1 MNLKEVV
8 LVEKSIPTDTIG
20 CHYPKQMFTCMKALA
35 KIRDGNH
42 DVLTNN
48 DAKYE

>member
-1 MNLKEVV
+1 MKEVV
-8 LVEKSIPTDTIG
+8 LVERKYTDR
-20 CHYPKQMFTCMKALA
+20 HYWLPLPKADVYLYEGFGQNP
-35 KIRDGNH
+35 DGNH